1 MHDINYAATN
11 AWYNVF
17 NFQNS
22 HERKVSIFLAIYKDL
37 CVFSKHSRTNSVYFQ
52 NITNKPTKQF

>member
-17 NFQNS
+17 NFQNI

-37 CVFSKHSRTNSVYFQ
+37 CVFSKHS
-52 NITNKPTKQF
+52 